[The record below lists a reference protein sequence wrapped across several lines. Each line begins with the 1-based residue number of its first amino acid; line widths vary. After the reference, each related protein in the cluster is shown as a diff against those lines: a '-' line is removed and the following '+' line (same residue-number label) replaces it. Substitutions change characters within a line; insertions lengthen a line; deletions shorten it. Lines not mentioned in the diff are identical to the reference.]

1 MTTPPGD
8 STPPPEHGPVALVA
22 RLLTVQL
29 LAVIGVAALIAVVF
43 ALAGW
48 GTGDSVTAVPGET
61 TSSAADPAGSGT
73 ASATAAASTPV
84 TTPPAT
90 TTPVTTP
97 ASTPA
102 TTPATTPPLSST
114 APDLPKVDVL
124 NQSAPGGSASAVAD
138 RVRSHGWPV
147 GRVADFHGNV
157 STTTVYYPPGLH
169 QEARDLAHDLS
180 GSPRVQAA
188 FDTISDTRLT
198 VILVG

>member
-8 STPPPEHGPVALVA
+8 RTPPEPGPVALVA

-61 TSSAADPAGSGT
+61 TSSAPDPAGSDKTSGSAA
-73 ASATAAASTPV
+73 ASTPAKTPPATTPVSTPASTPV
-84 TTPPAT
+84 TTAPA
-90 TTPVTTP
+90 
-97 ASTPA
+97 
-102 TTPATTPPLSST
+102 SST
-114 APDLPKVDVL
+114 ASDLPKVDVL
-124 NQSAPGGSASAVAD
+124 NQSAPGGSASKVAD
-138 RVRSHGWPV
+138 EVQAHGWVV

-188 FDTISDTRLT
+188 FDTISDTHLT
-198 VILVG
+198 VILVD

>member
-1 MTTPPGD
+1 MTTPPGE

-73 ASATAAASTPV
+73 ASATATASTPA
-84 TTPPAT
+84 TTPPAA
-90 TTPVTTP
+90 TTP

-102 TTPATTPPLSST
+102 TTPPASST

-138 RVRSHGWPV
+138 RVRSHGWVV

-169 QEARDLAHDLS
+169 QEARDLAGDLP

-188 FDTISDTRLT
+188 FSTISDTHLT

>member
-8 STPPPEHGPVALVA
+8 STPPEPGPVALVA

-61 TSSAADPAGSGT
+61 TSSAPDPAGSGT
-73 ASATAAASTPV
+73 ASGTAAASTPA

-102 TTPATTPPLSST
+102 TTPPASST

-138 RVRSHGWPV
+138 RVRSHGWVV

-169 QEARDLAHDLS
+169 QEARDLA
-180 GSPRVQAA
+180 A
-188 FDTISDTRLT
+188 
-198 VILVG
+198 

>member
-1 MTTPPGD
+1 MTTPTGD
-8 STPPPEHGPVALVA
+8 STPPEPGPVALVA

-48 GTGDSVTAVPGET
+48 GTGDSVTAVPGAT
-61 TSSAADPAGSGT
+61 TSSAGEPAGSGQ
-73 ASATAAASTPV
+73 APGTAAASTPAATPPAK

-90 TTPVTTP
+90 TPV

-102 TTPATTPPLSST
+102 AST
-114 APDLPKVDVL
+114 ASSASSDLPKVDVL
-124 NQSAPGGSASAVAD
+124 NQSAPGGSASTVAA
-138 RVRSHGWPV
+138 RVRSSGWVV
-147 GRVADFHGNV
+147 GRVDDFHGNI

-169 QEARDLAHDLS
+169 SEARDLADDLS

-188 FDTISDTRLT
+188 FSTISDTRLT
-198 VILVG
+198 IILVD

>member
-8 STPPPEHGPVALVA
+8 RTPPEPGPVALVA

-61 TSSAADPAGSGT
+61 TSSAPDPAGSDAASG
-73 ASATAAASTPV
+73 SATASTPAQTPPTTTPVSTPASTPV
-84 TTPPAT
+84 TTAPA
-90 TTPVTTP
+90 
-97 ASTPA
+97 
-102 TTPATTPPLSST
+102 SST
-114 APDLPKVDVL
+114 ASDLPKVDVL
-124 NQSAPGGSASAVAD
+124 NQSAPGGSASKVAD
-138 RVRSHGWPV
+138 EVRAQGWVV

-157 STTTVYYPPGLH
+157 STTTVYYPPGLR

-188 FDTISDTRLT
+188 FDTISDTHLT
-198 VILVG
+198 VILVD

>member
-8 STPPPEHGPVALVA
+8 SRPPEPGPVALVA

-61 TSSAADPAGSGT
+61 TSSAPDPVGSGK
-73 ASATAAASTPV
+73 AAGTAAASSPV
-84 TTPPAT
+84 TTAPAT
-90 TTPVTTP
+90 KPVSTP

-102 TTPATTPPLSST
+102 TTPSASST
-114 APDLPKVDVL
+114 ASDLPKVDVL
-124 NQSAPGGSASAVAD
+124 NQSARSGSASAVAD
-138 RVRSHGWPV
+138 RVRSHGWVV

-157 STTTVYYPPGLH
+157 STTTVYYPPGLRKD
-169 QEARDLAHDLS
+169 ARALARDLS
-180 GSPRVQAA
+180 GSPRVLAA
-188 FDTISDTRLT
+188 FSTISDTHLT
-198 VILVG
+198 VILVH